1 MPLLTIENLSGAPIP
16 VPPGATL
23 LAALQAAGHDW
34 MHACGAKGRCTT
46 CRVLVLAGPEHL
58 SPPTEAELRYRAAG
72 RLLPTER
79 LTCQARLPAGAVT
92 GRVPEATK
100 LPHVRYTDDGQ

>member
-1 MPLLTIENLSGAPIP
+1 MPLLTIANLPGAAVE

-46 CRVLVLAGPEHL
+46 CRLHVTAGLEHL
-58 SPPTEAELRYRAAG
+58 SPPTDAELRYRAAG
-72 RLLPTER
+72 RLLPPER
-79 LTCQARLPAGAVT
+79 LTCQARLPVGETT
-92 GRVPEATK
+92 GRVPEATQ
-100 LPHVRYTDDGQ
+100 LPHVQYITTER